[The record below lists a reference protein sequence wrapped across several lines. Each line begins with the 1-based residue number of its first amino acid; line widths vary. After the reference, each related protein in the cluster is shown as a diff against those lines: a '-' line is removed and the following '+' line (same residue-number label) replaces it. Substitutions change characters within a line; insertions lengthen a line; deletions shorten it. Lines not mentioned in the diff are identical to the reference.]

1 MATIDFDA
9 IGAGIA
15 ARFAPGVVIP
25 PVGLGNIRRSSAD
38 LPNTL
43 GPLPVVL
50 VMPAR
55 GTLAPGNGS
64 RLVESDWL
72 VRFHFSVTKDL
83 PRATNACRKWL
94 GILIDQIRVGEVVDV
109 GPPIAVVRVITFR
122 IGILPYA
129 RRDYTG
135 VELGARAS
143 LSHGWAA

>member
-15 ARFAPGVVIP
+15 ARFAPGVVTP
-25 PVGLGNIRRSSAD
+25 PAGLGNIRRSSAD
-38 LPNTL
+38 LPNALTV
-43 GPLPVVL
+43 LPVVL
-50 VMPAR
+50 VMPDR

-83 PRATNACRKWL
+83 PRETNACRKWL
-94 GILIDQIRVGEVVDV
+94 GILIDQIRVGEVVGV
-109 GPPIAVVRVITFR
+109 GPPIAVIRVNSYR
-122 IGILPYA
+122 VGVLPYA

-135 VELGARAS
+135 VELGLRAS
-143 LSHGWAA
+143 LSHAWAA